1 MLRALRHVTSGR
13 GDGRAALAVPNIGKR
28 LTSAL
33 TNQIGCWKRMMRSRW
48 HGAFI

>member
-1 MLRALRHVTSGR
+1 MLRALRHVTSDR

-28 LTSAL
+28 LTSAS

-48 HGAFI
+48 HGALI